1 MGRRHRAV
9 LPGHTP
15 DPGCPFGGTPNPGEA
30 GFSLIECT
38 IALALV
44 FVVLLALLGALT
56 TGARGLVTGRQRSA
70 ALALANEVLEDAR
83 GRAYGDVGHD
93 FDSDPTLATDPLIT
107 GTAPNFVYTGV
118 TPNEPLAASAVDAG
132 ATGGTVNNPLFPFSP
147 HKFTSQR
154 EQTIYTTEVHIS
166 IVTPASGDQYKR
178 ITAKVSWAPAQ
189 YATAARSVTLSSFL
203 FNAGAPPDPK
213 LIGEGEA
220 DAGSFEVT
228 GTLAGISL
236 SDAQITLPYV
246 NGGIDSGFVRSAK
259 GFARSGTSQVN
270 LLSGLLSGCS
280 LLGLGSTCDPAL
292 VEADADN
299 DSGTA
304 PPDTDQDG
312 PTSAAS
318 ATISAGT
325 ALTVGLGSGTAQA
338 QASARSCWSCQP
350 GGSLP
355 VGDDDRLPY
364 FTGTATGPGTTSVD
378 FLAGVVGGKLLSIGT
393 GCAAGCATV
402 TVDRDDSG
410 ANQRLASTASV
421 SFPALSLMTFSAGNP
436 AGYSGMI
443 RIGAVSATATANSGP
458 GATSPSVTGTPVVVQ
473 MWDTATGGYKNI
485 TVTPGDAPPATDPT
499 ASASFSILGLSS
511 VTMNATLHWNKA
523 VTSESSSGGA
533 ITDASASL
541 TNWLF
546 VDLHVTI
553 TTLGVPVADLNLHLD
568 YGRIA
573 ATAGYQP
580 VS

>member
-1 MGRRHRAV
+1 MGRRDRAV
-9 LPGHTP
+9 LPGDTP
-15 DPGCPFGGTPNPGEA
+15 YPGNEA

-38 IALALV
+38 VALALV

-70 ALALANEVLEDAR
+70 ALALANEVLEGAR

-132 ATGGTVNNPLFPFSP
+132 GSGGTVNNPLFPFSP

-154 EQTIYTTEVHIS
+154 EQTVYTTEVHVS

-178 ITAKVSWAPAQ
+178 VTAKVSWAPAQ

-228 GTLAGISL
+228 GTLTGISL
-236 SDAQITLPYV
+236 ADAQITLPYV

-292 VEADADN
+292 AEADADN

-318 ATISAGT
+318 ATISAGN

-364 FTGTATGPGTTSVD
+364 FAGTATGPSDTSVD
-378 FLAGVVGGKLLSIGT
+378 FLAGIVGGKLLSIET
-393 GCAAGCATV
+393 GCALNCATV

-410 ANQRLASTASV
+410 SNQRLSSTASV
-421 SFPALSLMTFSAGNP
+421 AFPALSLMTFNAGNP

-443 RIGAVSATATANSGP
+443 KIGAVSATATANSGP
-458 GATSPSVTGTPVVVQ
+458 GAAAPSVTGTPVAVQ
-473 MWDTATGGYKNI
+473 MWDTATGGYKTI
-485 TVTPGDAPPATDPT
+485 TVTPGDASPATDPT
-499 ASASFSILGLSS
+499 ASASFSLPDLSS

-523 VTSESSSGGA
+523 VTSQSSSGGA

-553 TTLGVPVADLNLHLD
+553 TTLGVPVADLTLHID

>member
-1 MGRRHRAV
+1 MFLSMGRRDRA
-9 LPGHTP
+9 T
-15 DPGCPFGGTPNPGEA
+15 NEA
-30 GFSLIECT
+30 GFSLLECT
-38 IALALV
+38 IALTVV

-93 FDSDPTLATDPLIT
+93 FDSDPTLATDPLVT

-132 ATGGTVNNPLFPFSP
+132 ASGGTVTNPLYPFSP
-147 HKFTSQR
+147 HKFTSKR
-154 EQTIYTTEVHIS
+154 EQTVYTTQVYVS
-166 IVTPASGDQYKR
+166 VVTPASGEPYKR

-189 YATAARSVTLSSFL
+189 YASAARSVTLSSFL
-203 FNAGAPPDPK
+203 FNAVAPPDPK
-213 LIGEGEA
+213 LVGNGES
-220 DAGSFEVT
+220 DAGSFKLT
-228 GTLAGISL
+228 GTLTGISL
-236 SDAQITLPYV
+236 ADAQVTLPYV
-246 NGGIDSGFVRSAK
+246 NGSIDSGFVRSAK

-280 LLGLGSTCDPAL
+280 LLGLGSSCDPAL
-292 VEADADN
+292 AEADADN

-318 ATISAGT
+318 ASISAAP

-364 FTGTATGPGTTSVD
+364 FNGTATGPSNMSVS
-378 FLAGVVGGKLLSIGT
+378 FVAGLISGSLFSIGT
-393 GCAAGCATV
+393 GCAVNCATV

-410 ANQRLASTASV
+410 SNQRLSSTASV
-421 SFPALSLMTFSAGNP
+421 AFPALSLMTFAAGAP
-436 AGYSGMI
+436 AGYSGMVK
-443 RIGAVSATATANSGP
+443 IGAVTASATATSGP
-458 GATSPSVTGTPVVVQ
+458 GATGPAVTGTPVAVQ
-473 MWDTATGGYKNI
+473 LWDTATGGYKTVN
-485 TVTPGDAPPATDPT
+485 VTPGNIPPASDPS
-499 ASASFSILGLSS
+499 AHASFSLLGLSS
-511 VTMNATLHWNKA
+511 VVMDATLHWNKA
-523 VTSESSSGGA
+523 VTSQTSSGGA

-553 TTLGVPVADLNLHLD
+553 TTLGVPVADLTLHID